1 MCRILASKEGATQ
14 EHIIADAMTTTEWS
28 QQPGHQESSL
38 SQSIYI
44 SIFATASARAPLV
57 RMSPKHVVFKKVSRD
72 KSVAVYMAKR
82 DFVDHC
88 DFVDPVDGVI
98 VIDPVQLKG
107 KKVYV
112 MLSCT
117 FRYGR
122 QDMDVMGVA
131 FRRDLFVVTR
141 QVYPEMQ
148 DKDKL
153 THTRVQQKLLHK
165 LGDNTYPFFFEFPD
179 NLPCSVSLQPGPN
192 DVGKKCA
199 VEFEVKAF
207 CGEDQDEKVDKQSS
221 VRLTIR
227 KIQFSPENTEVAPFA
242 DMTFEFLMSE
252 KPLHVKLSLPKET
265 FYHGEPVKANVE
277 ITNSSS
283 RNIKDISLSVEQ
295 VTNVVLYS
303 NDKYVKSVAKEETD
317 DSVPSGTTLK
327 KEYTLYPLLAYNK
340 DRRGIALD
348 GRLKHEDTNL
358 ASSSIV
364 KQEVLKEVQGMLI
377 SYKVV
382 LKMMA
387 SGMVGSSEVSVEVP
401 FKLMNPKSEPAK
413 DSEPDDMVF
422 EDFKRAYLKGVFYG
436 DDDESPAEA

>member
-1 MCRILASKEGATQ
+1 
-14 EHIIADAMTTTEWS
+14 
-28 QQPGHQESSL
+28 
-38 SQSIYI
+38 
-44 SIFATASARAPLV
+44 
-57 RMSPKHVVFKKVSRD
+57 MSPKHVVFKKVSRD

-107 KKVYV
+107 RKVYV

-131 FRRDLFVVTR
+131 FRRDLFLVTR
-141 QVYPEMQ
+141 QVYPELQ
-148 DKDKL
+148 DKEKL
-153 THTRVQQKLLHK
+153 THTRIQQKLLRK
-165 LGDNTYPFFFEFPD
+165 LGDNAFPFFFEFPD
-179 NLPCSVSLQPGPN
+179 NLPCSVALQPGPS

-207 CGEDQDEKVDKQSS
+207 CGENQDEKIDKQSS

-227 KIQFSPENTEVAPFA
+227 KIQFSPENSKVAPVA
-242 DMTFEFLMSE
+242 ETTFEFLMSD
-252 KPLHVKLSLPKET
+252 KPLHIKMSLPKET
-265 FYHGEPVKANVE
+265 FYHGEPVTVSVE

-283 RNIKDISLSVEQ
+283 RNIKDISVSVEQ

-303 NDKYVKSVAKEETD
+303 NDKYIKSVAKEETS
-317 DSVPSGTTLK
+317 DSVPSGTSLK
-327 KEYTLYPLLAYNK
+327 KDYTLYPLLAHNK
-340 DRRGIALD
+340 DRRGLALD

-364 KQEVLKEVQGMLI
+364 KQEVLKEVQGMLVF
-377 SYKVV
+377 YKVV
-382 LKMMA
+382 VKMMA
-387 SGMVGSSEVSVEVP
+387 SGTIGSSEVSLELP
-401 FKLMNPKSEPAK
+401 FKLMHPKSEPAK
-413 DSEPDDMVF
+413 EGESDDMVF
-422 EDFKRAYLKGVFYG
+422 EEFKRAYLKGVVYG
-436 DDDESPAEA
+436 DDDESPTEA

>member
-1 MCRILASKEGATQ
+1 
-14 EHIIADAMTTTEWS
+14 
-28 QQPGHQESSL
+28 
-38 SQSIYI
+38 
-44 SIFATASARAPLV
+44 
-57 RMSPKHVVFKKVSRD
+57 MSPKHVVFKKVSRD
-72 KSVAVYMAKR
+72 KSVTVYMAKR

-131 FRRDLFVVTR
+131 FRRDLFLVTR
-141 QVYPEMQ
+141 QVYPELQ
-148 DKDKL
+148 DKEKL
-153 THTRVQQKLLHK
+153 THTKIQQKLLRK
-165 LGDNTYPFFFEFPD
+165 LGNNAFPFFFEFPD
-179 NLPCSVSLQPGPN
+179 NLPCSITLQPGLS

-207 CGEDQDEKVDKQSS
+207 CGENQDEKIDKQSS

-227 KIQFSPENTEVAPFA
+227 KIQFSPEDSKLLPSAET
-242 DMTFEFLMSE
+242 TFEFLMSE

-265 FYHGEPVKANVE
+265 FYHGEPLKANVE

-295 VTNVVLYS
+295 VTHVILYS
-303 NDKYVKSVAKEETD
+303 NDKYVKSVAKEETS
-317 DSVPSGTTLK
+317 DSVPCGTSLK
-327 KEYTLYPLLAYNK
+327 QEYTLHPLLAYNK
-340 DRRGIALD
+340 DRRGLALD

-364 KQEVLKEVQGMLI
+364 KQEVLKEVQGILV

-382 LKMMA
+382 LRMVA
-387 SGMVGSSEVSVEVP
+387 SGTVGSSEVSLEVP
-401 FKLMNPKSEPAK
+401 FRLMHPKPEPAK
-413 DSEPDDMVF
+413 DSESDDMVF
-422 EDFKRAYLKGVFYG
+422 EEFKRAYLKGVVYG
-436 DDDESPAEA
+436 DDDESPTDA